1 MSTITIND
9 ELYKN
14 AERSARLSNV
24 SLQSFLEHAISWAI
38 SKTAK
43 EEKHVYKLKSVDE
56 LHPVVRDL
64 IGIAKEADEKEV
76 ERRLAREDKKALE
89 NKDDKKKGK

>member
-9 ELYKN
+9 ELYRN

-24 SLQSFLEHAISWAI
+24 SLQSFLERAISWAV

-43 EEKHVYKLKSVDE
+43 EEKHAYKLKSIDE

-64 IGIAKEADEKEV
+64 IGIAKDPDNEGKEV
-76 ERRLAREDKKALE
+76 DADKARMEYLKEKYGL
-89 NKDDKKKGK
+89 